1 MHTIR
6 LINAVFFAHHGVS
19 SEEQQVGG
27 RYEVDVSVNFN
38 FEAAAKEDAL
48 DQTVNYEYVY
58 SIVDRVFTGTRF
70 RLIERLAY
78 MIANQVWE
86 LSARIE
92 YVEVAVR
99 KRNPSVG
106 GAVDCA
112 EVIYRRSA
120 HDLRTRSDR

>member
-6 LINAVFFAHHGVS
+6 LKNAVFFAHHGVS
-19 SEEQQVGG
+19 SEEQHVGG
-27 RYEVDVSVNFN
+27 RYEVDVSVKFD

-48 DQTVNYEYVY
+48 DQTVNYESVY
-58 SIVDRVFTGTRF
+58 SIVDRVFIGARF

-86 LSARIE
+86 LSVQIE

-99 KRNPSVG
+99 KKSPPVG
-106 GAVDCA
+106 GTIDCA
-112 EVIYRRSA
+112 EVVYRKGT
-120 HDLRTRSDR
+120 HDLRIQSDR

>member
-1 MHTIR
+1 M
-6 LINAVFFAHHGVS
+6 NAVFFAHHGVS
-19 SEEQQVGG
+19 SEEQQIGG

-38 FEAAAKEDAL
+38 FEAAAKEDTL

-58 SIVDRVFTGTRF
+58 SIVDRVFTETRF

-78 MIANQVWE
+78 VIANQVWE

-99 KRNPSVG
+99 KKNPPVG
-106 GAVDCA
+106 GTVDFA
-112 EVIYRRSA
+112 EVVYRKSA
-120 HDLRTRSDR
+120 HDSRTQSGR

>member
-6 LINAVFFAHHGVS
+6 LMNAVFFAHHGVS
-19 SEEQQVGG
+19 SEEQQIGG

-38 FEAAAKEDAL
+38 FEAAAEEDAL
-48 DQTVNYEYVY
+48 GQTVNYEYVY
-58 SIVDRVFTGTRF
+58 SIVERVFTGTRF

-78 MIANQVWE
+78 MIAHQVWE
-86 LSARIE
+86 LSTRIE
-92 YVEVAVR
+92 FVEVAVR

-112 EVIYRRSA
+112 EVIYRKSA
-120 HDLRTRSDR
+120 DNLKTQSDH